1 MTDAR
6 APGAQAQTGRG
17 GPASEHMKAATAV
30 ETTREDAV
38 TQLAR
43 ALRSARRAH
52 TAYLAELQ
60 LGDVEPAE
68 DWSTW
73 YAEYLLGQGDR

>member
-1 MTDAR
+1 MTDASPR
-6 APGAQAQTGRG
+6 SMRAQTSPGGQASKGTKPAAAGR
-17 GPASEHMKAATAV
+17 AERH
-30 ETTREDAV
+30 DAV
-38 TQLAR
+38 RQLAG
-43 ALRSARRAH
+43 ALRSAKRAH

-73 YAEYLLGQGDR
+73 YAEYLVACEDG

>member
-1 MTDAR
+1 MTDAT
-6 APGAQAQTGRG
+6 APSVRAQAGRSG
-17 GPASEHMKAATAV
+17 LPHESTKPAGAG
-30 ETTREDAV
+30 ETERDDAV
-38 TQLAR
+38 IQLAR
-43 ALRSARRAH
+43 ALRSAQRAH

-73 YAEYLLGQGDR
+73 YAEYLVGRADG